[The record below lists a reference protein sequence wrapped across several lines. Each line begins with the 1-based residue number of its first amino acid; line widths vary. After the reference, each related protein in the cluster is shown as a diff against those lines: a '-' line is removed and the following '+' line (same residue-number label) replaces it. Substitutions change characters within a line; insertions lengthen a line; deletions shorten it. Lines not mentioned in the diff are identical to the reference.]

1 MTESATRP
9 YPIRPITEDE
19 FDSYHVVDEHAFHS
33 APVLPRERAN
43 MLARFEFDRSLA
55 AFDPETGAPVGITA
69 IYSFRFAVPGGM
81 LPAAGVSWVGVL
93 PSHRRRGVLRSL
105 MHRQLSDIRDRGEP
119 FAALWASE
127 AGIYGRYGYG
137 RASWHLA
144 FTTRRGE
151 GALLRSASD
160 ASAAAVSG
168 DRGGGAGGEG
178 GARGSGGKLGVR
190 LVAPADARS
199 ELAKVYDLMLQS
211 RPGFFAR
218 NEPWWDRVLD
228 DPEDQRK
235 GTSPLRC
242 ILAEDDSGPRG
253 YALYAGVQRWEDETF
268 LPDSTLTVREL
279 VAADPAASA
288 ALWGDL
294 LSRDLTVDFR
304 AQLRPVDD
312 PLLFQLADP
321 RRVRPQ
327 LADGLWVR
335 LTDVPGALAGRRYSS
350 PVDVVIE
357 VRDRDLPDNAGRW
370 RLRTVAG
377 AEPAADGWPATCE
390 RTTDPADLAL
400 DVAELGAAYLGGTP
414 LGTLANAGLVTEL
427 RPGAVRRLSAAMSW
441 VPAPWCPMIF

>member
-1 MTESATRP
+1 MTESATSP

-19 FDSYHVVDEHAFHS
+19 FDSYHVVDEHAFHG

-55 AFDPETGAPVGITA
+55 AFDPETSAPVGITA
-69 IYSFRFAVPGGM
+69 VYSFRFAVPGGM

-160 ASAAAVSG
+160 ASAATV
-168 DRGGGAGGEG
+168 GGGGGG
-178 GARGSGGKLGVR
+178 GGGGKLGVR

-199 ELAKVYDLMLQS
+199 ELAKVYDLVLQS

-235 GTSPLRC
+235 GASPLRC
-242 ILAEDDSGPRG
+242 VLAEDDSGPRG
-253 YALYAGVQRWEDETF
+253 YALYAGVGGWEDETF
-268 LPDSTLTVREL
+268 LPDSAINVREL
-279 VAADPAASA
+279 VTTDAAASA

-294 LSRDLTVDFR
+294 LGRDLSREIR
-304 AQLRPVDD
+304 ALLRPVDD

-321 RRVRPQ
+321 RRLRPIVS
-327 LADGLWVR
+327 DGLWIRIVD
-335 LTDVPGALAGRRYSS
+335 LPAALAQRSYAR
-350 PVDVVIE
+350 PVDVVLE
-357 VRDRDLPDNAGRW
+357 VRDPIFGGNEGRW
-370 RLRTVAG
+370 RLRAG
-377 AEPAADGWPATCE
+377 DSGQGVCE
-390 RTTDPADLAL
+390 RVSSAP
-400 DVAELGAAYLGGTP
+400 DVALGITELGAAYLGGTR
-414 LGTLANAGLVTEL
+414 LAALAGAGLVTEL
-427 RPGAVRRLSAAMSW
+427 RRGALAPLSTAMSW
-441 VPAPWCPMIF
+441 DPAPWCPIIF